1 MMKIYRTQDKQLTRV
16 DDMSEGAWICLTSPT
31 DEEVRRVAA
40 TLDIEPTDIVAA
52 TDPEE
57 SARISLEDGY
67 TVIIVDIPIKVDGA
81 SEGVY
86 TTIPLGILLTQEL
99 IVTVCSVDTPVIG
112 DFTACHIGQH
122 RGTIRKCV
130 RLGQE
135 GQLYA
140 ILHNDLPLISLLG
153 TCDNPKQGRLARA
166 VDADDPDLFSL
177 MNAAGDIIENPFISI
192 KLAYVLDI

>member
-31 DEEVRRVAA
+31 DDEVRRVAA
-40 TLDIEPTDIVAA
+40 TLDIETADIVAA

-99 IVTVCSVDTPVIG
+99 IVTVCSADT
-112 DFTACHIGQH
+112 AS
-122 RGTIRKCV
+122 RGSPPGRRCGSSISCSTV
-130 RLGQE
+130 RPRCTSRSC
-135 GQLYA
+135 A
-140 ILHNDLPLISLLG
+140 
-153 TCDNPKQGRLARA
+153 
-166 VDADDPDLFSL
+166 
-177 MNAAGDIIENPFISI
+177 
-192 KLAYVLDI
+192 